1 MRARDIM
8 TTDVV
13 TFPPEMSV
21 VEAAGQLTA
30 RRISGAPV
38 LGRDGTI
45 LGIVSE
51 GDLLRRTDIGT
62 EKRRSWLQSL
72 FGDDRTLA
80 QEYVKSHGALVGDV
94 MTRKVMA
101 VGEDTEV
108 AQIAD
113 LFERRGIK
121 RVPVTRGGR
130 LVGIVTRADIVRLL
144 AASGAPPAAGAGQPA
159 DHDIQ
164 HMIVERMRAEPW
176 ADTVFMNVTVHDG
189 TVELWGRID
198 SEDQRRALIVLVQGV
213 AGVRAINDNLTRTPP
228 IQSIGA

>member
-1 MRARDIM
+1 MRAKDIM

-13 TFPPEMSV
+13 TFTPDMTV
-21 VEAAGQLTA
+21 VAAAGQLTA

-38 LGRDGTI
+38 LGADGTL

-62 EKRRSWLQSL
+62 ERRRSWFRSL
-72 FGDDRTLA
+72 FGDDRALA

-94 MTRKVMA
+94 MTRAVMA
-101 VGEDTEV
+101 VSEDTEV
-108 AQIAD
+108 ARIAD

-121 RVPVTRGGR
+121 RVPVTRAGR
-130 LVGIVTRADIVRLL
+130 LVGIVSRADIVRLL
-144 AASGAPPAAGAGQPA
+144 AASSTPPAAAGQPA
-159 DHDIQ
+159 DLEIQ
-164 HMIVERMRAEPW
+164 HMIVERLRAEPW

-198 SEDQRRALIVLVQGV
+198 SEDQRRALNVLVRAV
-213 AGVRAINDNLTRTPP
+213 PGVRSVNDNLTRTPSV
-228 IQSIGA
+228 QSIGT